1 MNILLINHYMGGLKY
16 GMEYRP
22 YYLAKEWVK
31 MGHQV
36 TLVGASFSHLRIQ
49 QPVVTTNKDFE
60 EETVEGINYIW
71 IKTPAYESTFA
82 RIQNIFVFVCKLWKY
97 SRKISEFVKPDLVV
111 ASSTY
116 PLDIYPARKI
126 AKTAGA
132 KLCYEVHDLW
142 PLSPKLI
149 GGYSSWH
156 PFIIVMQLAENYA
169 YKHVDKVISL
179 LWNSEQ
185 HMREHGLAEGKFK
198 CIPNGYCKEDW
209 ENLNLKEEIPQTH
222 KLLFKQLENKIIVG
236 FAGGFAASGSL
247 DTLVKAA
254 ALLKEHDNLAFVFVG
269 KGPEQEY
276 LEKLVKERSL
286 ANTFFLPAV
295 KKIQIPRIVAYF
307 DVAFIGGIHSFLHK
321 YGTSANKLTD
331 YMLSAKP
338 IIQTI
343 DEPNSVIERVKCG
356 ICVEAENERLVADAI
371 LELTG
376 MTREKREKMGEG
388 GRKYALEN
396 LEWGILAKQFLDEF
410 AK

>member
-1 MNILLINHYMGGLKY
+1 MGGLKY

>member
-338 IIQTI
+338 IIQAI

>member
-1 MNILLINHYMGGLKY
+1 MGGLKY

-276 LEKLVKERSL
+276 LEKFVKERSL

-338 IIQTI
+338 IIQAI

-356 ICVEAENERLVADAI
+356 ISVEAENERLVADAI

>member
-1 MNILLINHYMGGLKY
+1 MG
-16 GMEYRP
+16 E
-22 YYLAKEWVK
+22 
-31 MGHQV
+31 
-36 TLVGASFSHLRIQ
+36 
-49 QPVVTTNKDFE
+49 FE
-60 EETVEGINYIW
+60 FKRRN
-71 IKTPAYESTFA
+71 
-82 RIQNIFVFVCKLWKY
+82 
-97 SRKISEFVKPDLVV
+97 
-111 ASSTY
+111 
-116 PLDIYPARKI
+116 
-126 AKTAGA
+126 TA
-132 KLCYEVHDLW
+132 
-142 PLSPKLI
+142 
-149 GGYSSWH
+149 
-156 PFIIVMQLAENYA
+156 N
-169 YKHVDKVISL
+169 
-179 LWNSEQ
+179 
-185 HMREHGLAEGKFK
+185 
-198 CIPNGYCKEDW
+198 
-209 ENLNLKEEIPQTH
+209 T
-222 KLLFKQLENKIIVG
+222 KIIVG

-254 ALLKEHDNLAFVFVG
+254 ALLKEHDNLAFVLVG

-338 IIQTI
+338 IIQAI

>member
-1 MNILLINHYMGGLKY
+1 MGGLKY

-254 ALLKEHDNLAFVFVG
+254 ALLKEHDNLAFVFVV

-276 LEKLVKERSL
+276 LEKFVKERSL

-338 IIQTI
+338 IIQAI

-356 ICVEAENERLVADAI
+356 ISVEAENERLVADAI

>member
-126 AKTAGA
+126 AETAGA

-254 ALLKEHDNLAFVFVG
+254 ALLKEHDNLAFVLVG

-338 IIQTI
+338 IIQAI

-388 GRKYALEN
+388 GEKICIRKFRVGYF
-396 LEWGILAKQFLDEF
+396 GKTIFG
-410 AK
+410 

>member
-338 IIQTI
+338 IIQAI

-356 ICVEAENERLVADAI
+356 ISVEAENERLVADAI

>member
-338 IIQTI
+338 IIQAI

-376 MTREKREKMGEG
+376 MTREKREKMGEV

>member
-1 MNILLINHYMGGLKY
+1 MGGLKY

-126 AKTAGA
+126 AETAGA

-254 ALLKEHDNLAFVFVG
+254 ALLKEHDNLAFVLVG

-338 IIQTI
+338 IIQAI

-356 ICVEAENERLVADAI
+356 IFVEAENERLVADAI

>member
-1 MNILLINHYMGGLKY
+1 MGGLKY

-126 AKTAGA
+126 AETAGA

-254 ALLKEHDNLAFVFVG
+254 ALLKEHDNLAFVLVG

-321 YGTSANKLTD
+321 Y
-331 YMLSAKP
+331 M
-338 IIQTI
+338 
-343 DEPNSVIERVKCG
+343 
-356 ICVEAENERLVADAI
+356 AED
-371 LELTG
+371 
-376 MTREKREKMGEG
+376 
-388 GRKYALEN
+388 
-396 LEWGILAKQFLDEF
+396 
-410 AK
+410 

>member
-1 MNILLINHYMGGLKY
+1 M
-16 GMEYRP
+16 
-22 YYLAKEWVK
+22 
-31 MGHQV
+31 
-36 TLVGASFSHLRIQ
+36 
-49 QPVVTTNKDFE
+49 
-60 EETVEGINYIW
+60 
-71 IKTPAYESTFA
+71 
-82 RIQNIFVFVCKLWKY
+82 
-97 SRKISEFVKPDLVV
+97 
-111 ASSTY
+111 
-116 PLDIYPARKI
+116 
-126 AKTAGA
+126 
-132 KLCYEVHDLW
+132 
-142 PLSPKLI
+142 
-149 GGYSSWH
+149 
-156 PFIIVMQLAENYA
+156 
-169 YKHVDKVISL
+169 DKVISL

-321 YGTSANKLTD
+321 YGTFANKLTD

-338 IIQTI
+338 IIQAI

>member
-1 MNILLINHYMGGLKY
+1 MGGLKY

-126 AKTAGA
+126 AETAGA

-254 ALLKEHDNLAFVFVG
+254 ALLKEHDNLAFVLVG

-338 IIQTI
+338 IIQAI